1 MRHYDILQKLIVSLL
16 NEKVQI
22 YEKCCHVFALVV
34 DVPIFGKGTVGEV
47 MNLSALP
54 MAGNLQPVPQ
64 SYLVS
69 MLNSFRNVLHKGA
82 PMQWRRPYNHHN
94 LRYGASFLLHWLI
107 NVQNCTNPKSATGAT
122 KLLLIFGFH
131 KVLCCFLCSL
141 GRFLSSPFSVWRLSK
156 KRTSLLAFDLHFIM

>member
-1 MRHYDILQKLIVSLL
+1 MHDPLHMRHLYSYILQKLIVNLL

-34 DVPIFGKGTVGEV
+34 DVPIFGKATVGEV

-69 MLNSFRNVLHKGA
+69 MLNSFRNVLQKGP
-82 PMQWRRPYNHHN
+82 PMQRRRPYNHYN
-94 LRYGASFLLHWLI
+94 SRYGASFLLHWLI
-107 NVQNCTNPKSATGAT
+107 NVQNCTNFQKVPTEQLSYSWFLVFT
-122 KLLLIFGFH
+122 KYF
-131 KVLCCFLCSL
+131 VLFFAPWDDSSL
-141 GRFLSSPFSVWRLSK
+141 RPSPFGGSPK
-156 KRTSLLAFDLHFIM
+156 